1 MTALMLI
8 AALLA
13 PDAGVAAA
21 ADGGAPEPAKALE
34 PSGPP
39 PKVEMTCAPQP
50 VRVGDPLTC
59 ALVIDHREDVT
70 VKVVAPSGAAR
81 KGDPAPAEP
90 APGGGLRS
98 TRELMLK
105 PFGLKDVKIR
115 GFQVVWQET
124 SGYEGRVDVPPI
136 RVPVKSMLAGQAEPT
151 FRTFAEPPEG
161 DAEGFFARHGPLPYV
176 VTNWPL
182 IIGLI
187 VLAALIVGVGVG
199 VAVKR
204 WLASRDVV
212 EAPWEDPR
220 PAHVIA
226 FERIERL
233 QGEDLFSQGEA
244 KQYYF
249 RLSEIVRDYMGRR
262 FKFDALEM
270 TTEQIRAALKDKQ
283 LDVEA
288 AVAVREFLEETDLVK
303 FADFAP
309 ADDGGD
315 TVLRMARG
323 LIELTRAPD
332 LADAPAEGAPAAE
345 GAA

>member
-1 MTALMLI
+1 MTALLLI
-8 AALLA
+8 AALWA

-21 ADGGAPEPAKALE
+21 AADGGAPEAAKPLE

-50 VRVGDPLTC
+50 VRVGDALTC
-59 ALVIDHREDVT
+59 TLVIDHRADVT

-81 KGDPAPAEP
+81 KGEPTPAEP

-98 TRELMLK
+98 TRELVLK

-124 SGYEGRVDVPPI
+124 GGYEGRVDVPAI
-136 RVPVKSMLAGQAEPT
+136 RVPVKSMLAGQAEPD
-151 FRTFAEPPEG
+151 FRTFAKPPEG
-161 DAEGFFARHGPLPYV
+161 DAEGFFSRHGPLPFV

-187 VLAALIVGVGVG
+187 VLGALLVGVGVG
-199 VAVKR
+199 VAIKR
-204 WLASRDVV
+204 WLAGREVD
-212 EAPWEDPR
+212 EGPFEDPR

-226 FERIERL
+226 YERIERL
-233 QGEDLFSQGEA
+233 QGEDLFSQGQA

-262 FKFDALEM
+262 YGFDALEM
-270 TTEQIRAALKDKQ
+270 TTEQIRAALQ
-283 LDVEA
+283 TEVLSVEA
-288 AVAVREFLEETDLVK
+288 GVAVREFLEETDLVK

-323 LIELTRAPD
+323 LIELTRA
-332 LADAPAEGAPAAE
+332 ADVAPAAAPAPE
-345 GAA
+345 GGA